1 MPLENTLSLAKSF
14 IALYSGQ
21 PEIICEAPGRVNL
34 IGEHV
39 DYCDGF
45 VMPFATSDRTYAAI
59 SRRQDRKIRIAS
71 LQQPN
76 EIFETS
82 IDELDPT
89 EAGGWERYICGVI
102 WAFGEEIKT
111 GLEILVDGQ
120 VALGAGLSSSAALEC
135 SVALGLNELFKTNYP
150 LTQLAKLA
158 QRAENDF
165 VGMPCGI
172 MDQSVSLMAQAG
184 SALLLDCRDLSTEQ
198 IPLDL
203 ASAGLELL
211 IIDTRAH
218 HALVDGGY
226 AERRASCESAAAKL
240 GIKALRDCTLEQL
253 MESRNKLTELEF
265 MRAEHIVNDI
275 ARVHECVKLLKKNDF
290 VGVGEILTKSH
301 ASLRDL
307 FEISCPELDLAVD
320 TALANKSLGSRM
332 IGGGFG
338 GSAIALFK
346 VADINSAKK
355 AISKAF
361 AEAGFIE
368 PRFFTS
374 LPSAGAR
381 ITN

>member
-1 MPLENTLSLAKSF
+1 MLRSDFATLF
-14 IALYSGQ
+14 GQ
-21 PEIICEAPGRVNL
+21 SPEIVTEAPGRVNL

-45 VMPFATSDRTYAAI
+45 VMPFAISDRTYAAI
-59 SRRQDRKIRIAS
+59 AKRSDRKIRIS
-71 LQQPN
+71 SKQRQG

-82 IDELDPT
+82 LDQLSPT
-89 EAGGWERYICGVI
+89 GEGDWERYILGVI
-102 WAFGEEIKT
+102 WAFDKNIST
-111 GLEILVDGQ
+111 GLDILVDGG

-135 SVALGLNELFKTNYP
+135 SIATALNHLFAAGLSLSEL
-150 LTQLAKLA
+150 ARLA
-158 QRAENDF
+158 QRAENEY
-165 VGMPCGI
+165 VGVPCGI

-184 SALLLDCRDLSTEQ
+184 NALLLDCRDLSTEQ

-240 GIKALRDCTLEQL
+240 GVKALRDCSIALLES
-253 MESRNKLTELEF
+253 SRAKLTELEY
-265 MRAEHIVNDI
+265 MRAEHVVNDI
-275 ARVHECVKLLKKNDF
+275 ERVYETVDFLKRNDF
-290 VGVGEILTKSH
+290 ESVGKILTKSH

-307 FEISCPELDLAVD
+307 FEISCVELNLAVD
-320 TALANKSLGSRM
+320 TALANKSLGGRM

-346 VADINSAKK
+346 VSDIEPAKLAIAAAFK
-355 AISKAF
+355 A
-361 AEAGFIE
+361 AGFVE

-374 LPSAGAR
+374 LPSSGAA
-381 ITN
+381 IIN

>member
-1 MPLENTLSLAKSF
+1 MSLANTF
-14 IALYSGQ
+14 TILFSGS

-45 VMPFATSDRTYAAI
+45 VMPFAISDRTYAAI
-59 SRRQDRKIRIAS
+59 SRRQDRKIRIS
-71 LQQPN
+71 SMQRRN
-76 EIFETS
+76 EIYETS
-82 IDELDPT
+82 LDDLQPSA
-89 EAGGWERYICGVI
+89 EGKWERYICGVI
-102 WAFGEEIKT
+102 WAFGEKVT
-111 GLEILVDGQ
+111 NGLDILVDGH

-135 SVALGLNELFKTNYP
+135 SVAFRLNELFETN
-150 LTQLAKLA
+150 LTLAQLAKLA

-172 MDQSVSLMAQAG
+172 MDQSVSLMAKTG
-184 SALLLDCRDLSTEQ
+184 NALLLDCRDLSTEQ

-226 AERRASCESAAAKL
+226 AERRASCESAASKL
-240 GIKALRDCTLEQL
+240 GIKALRDCSISQLES
-253 MESRNKLTELEF
+253 SRNKLTELEY
-265 MRAEHIVNDI
+265 MRAEHVVNDI
-275 ARVHECVKLLKKNDF
+275 ARVHECVDRLKNNDF
-290 VGVGEILTKSH
+290 LAVGEILTKSH
-301 ASLRDL
+301 TSLRDL
-307 FEISCPELDLAVD
+307 FEISCPELNLAVES
-320 TALANKSLGSRM
+320 ALANKSLGGRM

-346 VADINSAKK
+346 VEDVEQAKF
-355 AISKAF
+355 AIAASFKG
-361 AEAGFIE
+361 AGFKE
-368 PRFFTS
+368 PTFFTS

-381 ITN
+381 VTN

>member
-1 MPLENTLSLAKSF
+1 MLRSDFATLF
-14 IALYSGQ
+14 GQ
-21 PEIICEAPGRVNL
+21 SPEIVTEAPGRVNL

-45 VMPFATSDRTYAAI
+45 VMPFAISDRTYAAI
-59 SRRQDRKIRIAS
+59 AKRDDRKIRIS
-71 LQQPN
+71 SKQRPE

-82 IDELDPT
+82 LDLLST
-89 EAGGWERYICGVI
+89 TGQGDWERYILGVI
-102 WAFGEEIKT
+102 WAFDKKITT
-111 GLEILVDGQ
+111 GLDILVDGG

-135 SVALGLNELFKTNYP
+135 SVATALNHLFAAGLSLPEL
-150 LTQLAKLA
+150 ARLA
-158 QRAENDF
+158 QRAENEY
-165 VGMPCGI
+165 VGVPCGI

-184 SALLLDCRDLSTEQ
+184 NALLLDCRDLSTEQ

-240 GIKALRDCTLEQL
+240 GVKALRDCSIALLES
-253 MESRNKLTELEF
+253 SRAKLTELEY
-265 MRAEHIVNDI
+265 MRAEHVVNDI
-275 ARVHECVKLLKKNDF
+275 ERVYETVDFLKRNDF
-290 VGVGEILTKSH
+290 ESVGKILTKSH

-307 FEISCPELDLAVD
+307 FEISCVELDLAVD
-320 TALANKSLGSRM
+320 TSLANKSLGGRM

-346 VADINSAKK
+346 VADIEPAKL
-355 AISKAF
+355 AISAAF
-361 AEAGFIE
+361 KTAGFVE

-374 LPSAGAR
+374 LPSSGAAV
-381 ITN
+381 IN

>member
-1 MPLENTLSLAKSF
+1 MLRSDFT
-14 IALYSGQ
+14 ALYGHSPQ
-21 PEIICEAPGRVNL
+21 IIAAAPGRVNL

-45 VMPFATSDRTYAAI
+45 VMPFAISDRTYAAI
-59 SRRQDRKIRIAS
+59 SKRSDRKIRIAS
-71 LQQPN
+71 KQRSG

-82 IDELDPT
+82 LDQISPT
-89 EAGGWERYICGVI
+89 GEGDWERYILGVI
-102 WAFGEEIKT
+102 WAFENQINS
-111 GLEILVDGQ
+111 GLDILVDGG

-135 SVALGLNELFKTNYP
+135 SIAVALNNLFEVGLLLPEL
-150 LTQLAKLA
+150 ARLA
-158 QRAENDF
+158 QRAENDY

-172 MDQSVSLMAQAG
+172 MDQSVSLMAQSG

-240 GIKALRDCTLEQL
+240 GVKALRDCSIALLES
-253 MESRNKLTELEF
+253 SRSKLTPLEY
-265 MRAEHIVNDI
+265 MRAQHVVNDI
-275 ARVHECVKLLKKNDF
+275 ERVHEAVDFLRHNDF
-290 VGVGEILTKSH
+290 ESVGKILTKSH

-307 FEISCPELDLAVD
+307 FEISCAELDLAVD
-320 TALANKSLGSRM
+320 TALANKALGGRM

-346 VADINSAKK
+346 VSDIAPAKL
-355 AISKAF
+355 AIAAAF
-361 AEAGFIE
+361 KGAGFAE

-374 LPSAGAR
+374 LPSSGAA
-381 ITN
+381 IIN

>member
-1 MPLENTLSLAKSF
+1 MLLANTF
-14 IALYSGQ
+14 TALFSGS
-21 PEIICEAPGRVNL
+21 PEIVCEAPGRVNL

-45 VMPFATSDRTYAAI
+45 VMPFAISDRTHAAI
-59 SRRQDRKIRIAS
+59 KRRPDRKIRISS
-71 LQQPN
+71 LQRPN

-82 IDELDPT
+82 LDVLQPSG
-89 EAGGWERYICGVI
+89 EGNWERYICGVI
-102 WAFGEEIKT
+102 WAFGDRIT
-111 GLEILVDGQ
+111 NGLEILVDGH

-135 SVALGLNELFKTNYP
+135 SVAFGLNQLFETGFS
-150 LTQLAKLA
+150 LAQLAKLA

-184 SALLLDCRDLSTEQ
+184 NALLLDCRDLSTEQ

-211 IIDTRAH
+211 IIDTQAH

-226 AERRASCESAAAKL
+226 AERRASCESAAKKL
-240 GIKALRDCTLEQL
+240 GIKALRDCSITQLEN
-253 MESRNKLTELEF
+253 SRDKLTELEY

-275 ARVHECVKLLKKNDF
+275 ERVHECVDRLKNNDF
-290 VGVGEILTKSH
+290 IAVGNILTKSH

-307 FEISCPELDLAVD
+307 FEISCPELNLAVD
-320 TALANKSLGSRM
+320 TALVNNSLGGRM

-346 VADINSAKK
+346 VADIDQAKR
-355 AISKAF
+355 AIAAAF
-361 AEAGFIE
+361 KEVGFTE

-374 LPSAGAR
+374 LPSAGASV
-381 ITN
+381 TN

>member
-1 MPLENTLSLAKSF
+1 MSLANTF
-14 IALYSGQ
+14 TALFSGS
-21 PEIICEAPGRVNL
+21 PEITCEAPGRVNL

-45 VMPFATSDRTYAAI
+45 VMPFAISDRTYAAI
-59 SRRQDRKIRIAS
+59 KRRPDRKILISSMQR
-71 LQQPN
+71 PN

-82 IDELDPT
+82 LDDLQPNG
-89 EAGGWERYICGVI
+89 EGNWERYICGVV
-102 WAFGEEIKT
+102 WAFGEGIT
-111 GLEILVDGQ
+111 SGLEILVDGH

-135 SVALGLNELFKTNYP
+135 SVAFALDQLFETS
-150 LTQLAKLA
+150 LSLAQLAKLA

-184 SALLLDCRDLSTEQ
+184 NALLLDCRDLSTEQ

-211 IIDTRAH
+211 IIDTQSH

-240 GIKALRDCTLEQL
+240 GIKALRDCSISELDN
-253 MESRNKLTELEF
+253 SREKLTKLEY
-265 MRAEHIVNDI
+265 MRAEHIVKDI
-275 ARVHECVKLLKKNDF
+275 TRVHQCVDRLRNNDF
-290 VGVGEILTKSH
+290 IAVGNILTKSH

-307 FEISCPELDLAVD
+307 FEISCPELNLAVD
-320 TALANKSLGSRM
+320 TALASNSLGGRM

-346 VADINSAKK
+346 IADIDQAKH
-355 AISKAF
+355 AIAAAF
-361 AEAGFIE
+361 KEAGFTE

-381 ITN
+381 VTN

>member
-1 MPLENTLSLAKSF
+1 MSLATNFTKLFSTK
-14 IALYSGQ
+14 

-45 VMPFATSDRTYAAI
+45 VMPFAISDRTYAAV
-59 SRRQDRKIRIAS
+59 SRRQDRRIRISSIQRENEVFESS
-71 LQQPN
+71 L
-76 EIFETS
+76 
-82 IDELDPT
+82 DELKPGLD
-89 EAGGWERYICGVI
+89 GKWERYICGVI
-102 WAFGEEIKT
+102 WAFGNEIT
-111 GLEILVDGQ
+111 NGLDILVDGH

-135 SVALGLNELFKTNYP
+135 SVALALNELFKSNYS
-150 LTQLAKLA
+150 LAELARLA
-158 QRAENDF
+158 QRAENEY

-172 MDQSVSLMAQAG
+172 MDQSVSLMAQSG
-184 SALLLDCRDLSTEQ
+184 NALLLDCRDLSTEQ

-226 AERRASCESAAAKL
+226 AERRASCESAAIKL
-240 GIKALRDCTLEQL
+240 GIKALRDCSIAKLET
-253 MESRNKLTELEF
+253 SRSKLTALEY
-265 MRAEHIVNDI
+265 MRAEHIVHDI
-275 ARVHECVKLLKKNDF
+275 ERVHECVVLLKENDF
-290 VGVGEILTKSH
+290 VSVGKILTQSH

-307 FEISCPELDLAVD
+307 FEISCPELNLAVD
-320 TALANKSLGSRM
+320 TALANKSLGARM

-346 VADINSAKK
+346 EADIPGAKR
-355 AISKAF
+355 AIAKAF
-361 AEAGFIE
+361 ESAEFSA

-374 LPSAGAR
+374 LPSSGAK
-381 ITN
+381 ITQQL

>member
-1 MPLENTLSLAKSF
+1 MSLATAF
-14 IALYSGQ
+14 TQLFATE

-45 VMPFATSDRTYAAI
+45 VMPFAISDRTYAAV
-59 SRRQDRKIRIAS
+59 SRRQDRTIRIS
-71 LQQPN
+71 SKQRRN
-76 EIFETS
+76 EVFETN
-82 IDELDPT
+82 LDGLKP
-89 EAGGWERYICGVI
+89 GRDGKWERYICGVI
-102 WAFGEEIKT
+102 WAFGNKIT
-111 GLEILVDGQ
+111 NGLDILVDGH

-135 SVALGLNELFKTNYP
+135 SVAFALNELFQCNYS
-150 LTQLAKLA
+150 LSDLARLA
-158 QRAENDF
+158 QRAENEY

-172 MDQSVSLMAQAG
+172 MDQSVSLMAQSG
-184 SALLLDCRDLSTEQ
+184 NALLLDCRDLSTEQ

-226 AERRASCESAAAKL
+226 AERRASCESAASKL
-240 GIKALRDCTLEQL
+240 GLKALRDCSIDQLEV
-253 MESRNKLTELEF
+253 SRNKLTDLEYL
-265 MRAEHIVNDI
+265 RAQHIVRDI
-275 ARVHECVKLLKKNDF
+275 ERVHECVGALKENDF
-290 VGVGEILTKSH
+290 ALVGRILTQSH

-320 TALANKSLGSRM
+320 TALSNNSLGGRM

-346 VADINSAKK
+346 VADIPAAKI
-355 AISKAF
+355 AIAKAF
-361 AEAGFIE
+361 GVARFTE

-374 LPSAGAR
+374 LPSIGAK
-381 ITN
+381 ITEQL

>member
-1 MPLENTLSLAKSF
+1 MTLANTF
-14 IALYSGQ
+14 TALFSGN

-45 VMPFATSDRTYAAI
+45 VMPFAISDRTFAAI
-59 SRRQDRKIRIAS
+59 SRRPDRKIRIAS
-71 LQQPN
+71 VQRRN
-76 EIFETS
+76 EIFETT
-82 IDELDPT
+82 LDDLKPT
-89 EAGGWERYICGVI
+89 AAGKWERYVCGVI
-102 WAFGEEIKT
+102 WAFGDKIT
-111 GLEILVDGQ
+111 SGLDILVDGH

-135 SVALGLNELFKTNYP
+135 SVAFGLNELFETQ
-150 LTQLAKLA
+150 LTLAQLAKLA
-158 QRAENDF
+158 QRAENEY

-240 GIKALRDCTLEQL
+240 GIKALRDCSISQLED
-253 MESRNKLTELEF
+253 SRSKLSELEY

-275 ARVHECVKLLKKNDF
+275 ARVHECVDRLKNNDF
-290 VGVGEILTKSH
+290 VTVGNILTKSH

-320 TALANKSLGSRM
+320 ASLANKSLGGRM

-346 VADINSAKK
+346 IEDINQAKQAIAAAFK
-355 AISKAF
+355 AS
-361 AEAGFIE
+361 GFKE

-381 ITN
+381 ITS

>member
-1 MPLENTLSLAKSF
+1 MSLATTFS
-14 IALYSGQ
+14 ALFSGD
-21 PEIICEAPGRVNL
+21 PEIVCEAPGRVNL

-45 VMPFATSDRTYAAI
+45 VMPFAISDRTYAAI
-59 SRRQDRKIRIAS
+59 RRRTDRKIRIS
-71 LQQPN
+71 SMQRRN

-82 IDELDPT
+82 LDDLQPSA
-89 EAGGWERYICGVI
+89 EGKWERYICGVI
-102 WAFGEEIKT
+102 WAFGDKIT
-111 GLEILVDGQ
+111 SGLDILVDGH

-135 SVALGLNELFKTNYP
+135 SVAFGLNELFQTNFT
-150 LTQLAKLA
+150 LAQLAKLA

-172 MDQSVSLMAQAG
+172 MDQSVSLMAKAG
-184 SALLLDCRDLSTEQ
+184 NALLLDCRDLSTEQ

-226 AERRASCESAAAKL
+226 AERRSSCESAAAKL
-240 GIKALRDCTLEQL
+240 GIKALRDCSLSQLEY
-253 MESRNKLTELEF
+253 SREKLTELEY

-275 ARVHECVKLLKKNDF
+275 ARVHVCVDRLKNNDF
-290 VGVGEILTKSH
+290 EAVGKILTQSH

-307 FEISCPELDLAVD
+307 FEISCPELNLAVES
-320 TALANKSLGSRM
+320 ALANKSLGGRM

-346 VADINSAKK
+346 VEDIEQAKR
-355 AISKAF
+355 AIAASFKV
-361 AEAGFIE
+361 AGFKE

-381 ITN
+381 VTN

>member
-1 MPLENTLSLAKSF
+1 MSLANTFTSLF
-14 IALYSGQ
+14 SGN

-45 VMPFATSDRTYAAI
+45 VLPFAISDRTYAAI
-59 SRRQDRKIRIAS
+59 KRRSDRKILISSMQR
-71 LQQPN
+71 PN
-76 EIFETS
+76 EIFETY
-82 IDELDPT
+82 LDDLQPSG
-89 EAGGWERYICGVI
+89 EGNWERYICGVI
-102 WAFGEEIKT
+102 WAFGEGIT
-111 GLEILVDGQ
+111 SGMEILVDGH

-135 SVALGLNELFKTNYP
+135 SVAFGLDQLFETSFS
-150 LTQLAKLA
+150 LAQLAKLA
-158 QRAENDF
+158 QRAENDY

-184 SALLLDCRDLSTEQ
+184 NALLLDCRYLSTEQ

-203 ASAGLELL
+203 ASAGLDLL
-211 IIDTRAH
+211 IIDTQAH

-240 GIKALRDCTLEQL
+240 GIKALRDCSITQLED
-253 MESRNKLTELEF
+253 SRKKLTELEY

-275 ARVHECVKLLKKNDF
+275 KRVHECVDRLKNNDF
-290 VGVGEILTKSH
+290 IAVGNILTKSH
-301 ASLRDL
+301 ASLRDF
-307 FEISCPELDLAVD
+307 FEISCPELNLAVD
-320 TALANKSLGSRM
+320 SALANKSLGGRM

-346 VADINSAKK
+346 VADISQAKR
-355 AISKAF
+355 AIAVAF
-361 AEAGFIE
+361 KEAGFTE

-381 ITN
+381 VTI